1 MTALHEMELLELT
14 SLIQRK
20 EISPVEATRAQLDRI
35 EALDGG
41 IHAYALVLGDEAMAA
56 ARQAEAEIGRGEW
69 RGRLHGAPI
78 AVKDLCWLAG
88 HPTAAGTMVHRDF
101 VPTEDCTVVRKL
113 REAGAIILGKLQMT
127 EGAYSAHHPLIAA
140 PRNPWGPKHWTG
152 SSSSG
157 SGAATAAGLCYG
169 SLGSDTGGSI
179 RFPSAANGLTGFK
192 GSWGRVSRY
201 GVFDLA
207 PSLDHVG
214 PMTRSA
220 ADAAAML
227 GVIAGA
233 DPHDPTAADIAVP
246 DYLAGADRG
255 IAGLRIGLDR
265 GWNADGADADTQA
278 ATAGAMA
285 ALAGLGAVMVD
296 IAFPDPAQIIRDW
309 FPLCAIE
316 VAAAHAETWPA
327 RRDEYGPILSQLI
340 AQGHD
345 VTGFDLH
352 EIHMRRLAFTA
363 RVNAIFG
370 GIDLLLVPVQS
381 FAAPTLAFMGN
392 LGADE
397 ALMKGLLQFTCP
409 FDMTGHPALT
419 LPGGFTQQDGMPV
432 GFQLIGPHWAEGT
445 LARAGIAFQSVTDWH
460 RRHPQLTHQKL
471 AAESTHA

>member
-1 MTALHEMELLELT
+1 MTELHDLELLELT
-14 SLIQRK
+14 GRIRAK
-20 EISPVEATRAQLDRI
+20 ELSPVDATRAQLDRI
-35 EALDGG
+35 AALDGG
-41 IHAYALVLGDEAMAA
+41 IHAYALVLADDAMAA

-69 RGRLHGAPI
+69 RGPLHGAPI
-78 AVKDLCWLAG
+78 AVKDLCWLKG
-88 HPTAAGTMVHRDF
+88 EPTAAGSTIHLAFR
-101 VPTEDCTVVRKL
+101 PAEDATVVRKL

-127 EGAYSAHHPLIAA
+127 EGAYSAHHPEIAA
-140 PRNPWGPKHWTG
+140 PLNPWGPAHWTG

-227 GVIAGA
+227 GAIAGA
-233 DPHDPTAADIAVP
+233 DPRDPTAASVPVP
-246 DYLAGADRG
+246 DYLDRADEG
-255 IAGLRIGLDR
+255 IAGLRIGLDPA
-265 GWNADGADADTQA
+265 WNADGADADTNAVMA
-278 ATAGAMA
+278 AAAS
-285 ALAGLGAVMVD
+285 ALAGLGARLVD
-296 IAFPDPAQIIRDW
+296 LRFPDPAQIIRDW

-316 VAAAHAETWPA
+316 VAAAHADTWPD
-327 RRDEYGPILSQLI
+327 RRAEYGPILSQLI
-340 AQGHD
+340 EQGHG

-352 EIHMRRLAFTA
+352 AIHMRRLAFTSQ
-363 RVNAIFG
+363 VNAVFD

-397 ALMKGLLQFTCP
+397 AVMKGLLQFTCP

-419 LPGGFTQQDGMPV
+419 LPGGFTKQDGMPV
-432 GFQLIGPHWAEGT
+432 GFQIIAPHWAEAT
-445 LARAGIAFQSVTDWH
+445 LTRAGVAFQSVTEWH
-460 RRHPQLTHQKL
+460 RRHPRLKM
-471 AAESTHA
+471 S